1 MHKSHLHI
9 HLPQCQSTNDELALL
24 WKEKKAELPE
34 GFRVSTDF
42 QKAGRGQRGNT
53 WESEAGQNLLFS
65 LLVRPRNLPAKHQF
79 WISAAAAVAIHRVLA
94 PTIPQLFIKWPNDL
108 LVADKKICGM
118 LVENS
123 SLGMETERSILGIG
137 LNVNSLQVPSTAS
150 SLRMETGFEWDNSSL
165 LDRICDAI
173 LEEVALLE
181 TRTWEFTRSRFLARL
196 YKIAQVHTY
205 YLPDGSS
212 IQGILKTIREN
223 GQLVLVTQQGERIF
237 DFKEI
242 SFFPNR
248 F

>member
-1 MHKSHLHI
+1 MHKSNLHI
-9 HLPQCQSTNDELALL
+9 HLPQCQSTNDELARL
-24 WKEKKAELPE
+24 WKENKADLPH
-34 GFRVSTDF
+34 GFRISTDF
-42 QKAGRGQRGNT
+42 QTAGRGQRGNT

-79 WISAAAAVAIHRVLA
+79 WISAAAAVAIHRVLS
-94 PTIPQLFIKWPNDL
+94 PSIPQLFIKWPNDL

-123 SLGMETERSILGIG
+123 SLGMDTERSIVGIG
-137 LNVNSLQVPSTAS
+137 LNVNALQVPSFAS
-150 SLRMETGFEWDNSSL
+150 SLRLESGFEWDNFSL
-165 LDRICDAI
+165 LDRICEVI
-173 LEEVALLE
+173 LEEVAFLE
-181 TRTWEFTRSRFLARL
+181 GINWEFTRGRFLARL